1 MLSPIQSSSFNFSNI
16 VGHHHHQ
23 NSNSETM
30 TCKPLFFLFF
40 LIFFHLLV
48 MSFGYERQTF
58 LTERFQPRRLLK
70 TAASSLTSL
79 STDPSK
85 LKGAAMN
92 EPQTSVEDSLRKRP
106 PSASNP
112 SHN

>member
-1 MLSPIQSSSFNFSNI
+1 MIQFQL
-16 VGHHHHQ
+16 G
-23 NSNSETM
+23 
-30 TCKPLFFLFF
+30 
-40 LIFFHLLV
+40 LLV
-48 MSFGYERQTF
+48 FITLYHLITGYNVLKMVMTQLRIRNTVVPPDEPVRKITF
-58 LTERFQPRRLLK
+58 PTERFQPRRLLK
-70 TAASSLTSL
+70 AAASSLTSL